1 MDFLERRRPVCVLLL
16 EVGSTFR
23 RVKNKQQREPVTHH
37 WRNYKK
43 GDVQF
48 DSYR

>member
-23 RVKNKQQREPVTHH
+23 RVKNKQQREPVTILE
-37 WRNYKK
+37 NYKK